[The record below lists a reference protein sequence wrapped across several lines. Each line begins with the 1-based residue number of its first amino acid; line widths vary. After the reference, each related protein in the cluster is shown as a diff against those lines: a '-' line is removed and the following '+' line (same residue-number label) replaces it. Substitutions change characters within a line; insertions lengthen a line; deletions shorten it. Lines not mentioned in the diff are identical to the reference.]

1 MKVHIGVALKS
12 FSCCDLQVQRAHPAD
27 YICHPYSA
35 YWPLLT
41 PYEYSPLGSSAH
53 GGRYN
58 ATT

>member
-1 MKVHIGVALKS
+1 MALKS

-41 PYEYSPLGSSAH
+41 AHEYSPLGSSAY